1 MGSPEFLVHIYRR
14 YYMHMMKDL
23 VLPIFEIFTVG
34 TYLQALLPNL
44 MLQEGPASDSTESYG
59 SALPLG
65 ESKLGW
71 QNFNN

>member
-1 MGSPEFLVHIYRR
+1 
-14 YYMHMMKDL
+14 
-23 VLPIFEIFTVG
+23 
-34 TYLQALLPNL
+34 

-71 QNFNN
+71 QNFNNRIECLEVETVDERYLNKPVGTPPQLEAPRGARFW